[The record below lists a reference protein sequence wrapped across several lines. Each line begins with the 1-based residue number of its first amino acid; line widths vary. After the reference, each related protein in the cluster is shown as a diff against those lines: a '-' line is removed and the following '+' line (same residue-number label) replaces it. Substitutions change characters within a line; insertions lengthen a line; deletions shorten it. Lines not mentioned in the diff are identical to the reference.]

1 MLLFAI
7 ISLSWFLFLYYLIY
21 LNYVHLNQESK
32 SDRKKLPEDVADIM
46 FNLFGAIITSVL
58 INAQPEAI
66 KKYTRI
72 FYVFTLA
79 VILSISLVVIFKK
92 D

>member
-1 MLLFAI
+1 M
-7 ISLSWFLFLYYLIY
+7 
-21 LNYVHLNQESK
+21 HLNQESK

>member
-1 MLLFAI
+1 
-7 ISLSWFLFLYYLIY
+7 
-21 LNYVHLNQESK
+21 VHLNQESK